1 MSETLIIKEN
11 QLKTNYIL
19 NFPYTYALKD
29 RAKALRKAG
38 NFAEVVFWKQVR
50 NKEFWKLDFDRQRV
64 IGNYIVDFM

>member
-1 MSETLIIKEN
+1 MTESLIIKEN

-19 NFPYTYALKD
+19 NLPYNPKLKD

-50 NKEFWKLDFDRQRV
+50 NKEFWQIDFDR
-64 IGNYIVDFM
+64 